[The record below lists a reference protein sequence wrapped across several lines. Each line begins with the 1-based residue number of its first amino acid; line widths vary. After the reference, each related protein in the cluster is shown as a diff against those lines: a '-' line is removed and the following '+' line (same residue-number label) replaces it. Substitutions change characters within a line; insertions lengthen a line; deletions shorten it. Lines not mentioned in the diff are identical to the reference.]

1 MATAGEATMDYAGR
15 IARTRAAM
23 AQHGI
28 GTLYLPFSSDAA
40 WLTGLGFER
49 PGPTITDR
57 PGDLI
62 AGVYL
67 DATRGPLVIAP
78 RMGGEAV
85 RAGASGKPWLREVL
99 ILGEPVNYE
108 ATLRAALRGMHA
120 RGGTV
125 AVPDRARAGTLLAL
139 QRALPDARFVSA
151 TEAFLAGLRAIKDAE
166 ELATMRRAAALTDE
180 VYAAILPQLRPGVT
194 EREVA
199 AEIERQGRLRGAE
212 TVSFPTAVLY
222 LGGGSRRGHE
232 VPAYSDPTDLPLAM
246 GMGIAFDFG
255 FVLDGYCSDFGRTVF
270 AGEPDAATRA
280 VYDLVIGAQGAA
292 IAALRADTLSCAEV
306 DRVARGP
313 IEEAGHGGGFTHRLG
328 HAIGRDCHE
337 WPSLLVGEA
346 TTIRAGMTFT
356 VEPSVLL
363 PDRAFVRIEDVI
375 HVTPDGGENLM
386 GSPRE
391 LTVIGE

>member
-1 MATAGEATMDYAGR
+1 MVMDYAGR
-15 IARTRAAM
+15 IARVRAAM

-28 GTLYLPFSSDAA
+28 GILYLPFSSDAA

-49 PGPTITDR
+49 PGPTVTDR

-62 AGVYL
+62 AGIYL
-67 DATRGPLVIAP
+67 DARHGPLVIAP
-78 RMGGEAV
+78 RMGGEGV
-85 RAGASGKPWLREVL
+85 RADASGKPWLREVL
-99 ILGEPVNYE
+99 ILGEPVNYA
-108 ATLRAALRGMHA
+108 ATLRAALRSMHA

-139 QRALPDARFVSA
+139 QQALPDMQFISA
-151 TEAFLAGLRAIKDAE
+151 TDTFLAAMRAIKDAD
-166 ELATMRRAAALTDE
+166 ELAVMRRVAALTDE
-180 VYAAILPQLRPGVT
+180 VYATILPQLRAGVT

-222 LGGGSRRGHE
+222 LGGSSRRGHE
-232 VPAYSDPTDLPLAM
+232 IPAYSGPTDQPLEM

-255 FVLDGYCSDFGRTVF
+255 FVLDDYCSDFGRTVF
-270 AGEPDAATRA
+270 AGEPDAPTRA

-292 IAALRADTLSCAEV
+292 IAAMRAESQSCAAI
-306 DRVARGP
+306 DRIARGQ
-313 IEEAGHGGGFTHRLG
+313 IEDAGYGGGFTHRLG

-337 WPSLLVGEA
+337 WPSLIVGEE
-346 TTIRAGMTFT
+346 TTISAGMTFT

-363 PDRAFVRIEDVI
+363 LDRAFVRIEDVV
-375 HVTPDGGENLM
+375 HVTPEGGENLM
-386 GSPRE
+386 RSPRA
-391 LTVIGE
+391 LTVVGE